1 MHTKTMQMQNMRR
14 VRMSKKPIPKD
25 KQIIITDEY
34 KMERI
39 AHWSEADEKFAT
51 AMMHLDMYEGKWNMN
66 YYENEYIKEEN
77 ILSWR
82 EF

>member
-1 MHTKTMQMQNMRR
+1 
-14 VRMSKKPIPKD
+14 MSKKPIPKD

-51 AMMHLDMYEGKWNMN
+51 AMMQLDMYEGVWNMN

>member
-1 MHTKTMQMQNMRR
+1 MQMQNMRR
-14 VRMSKKPIPKD
+14 VRMNKPISKD

-34 KMERI
+34 GMERV

-51 AMMHLDMYEGKWNMN
+51 AMFQIDMYEWKWNMG
-66 YYENEYIKEEN
+66 YFENEYIEEKD
-77 ILSWR
+77 IASWR